1 MDMANVVSELILLIL
16 RDYKHQMDLSGVD
29 VDIEQKVRHVTFIF
43 NKPFSTD
50 NSDVLYDILRREQ
63 DTINSYLGNQFEY
76 FRVGASTK
84 GYNKNYPK
92 PDF

>member
-1 MDMANVVSELILLIL
+1 M
-16 RDYKHQMDLSGVD
+16 
-29 VDIEQKVRHVTFIF
+29 IF

-76 FRVGASTK
+76 FRVGAATK
-84 GYNKNYPK
+84 GYYKNYPK